1 MTTTLTAAA
10 GPGRRRP
17 RRLLG
22 LTATVV
28 LTVSIAALSITVG
41 SRDIPPAVVWDA
53 LVAFDPADSRH
64 LLVRDLRMPRAL
76 TAVVVGIALGV
87 AGAMMQSL
95 TRNPLAEPG
104 LLGINAGAA
113 AAIAVGIS
121 FLGISGVSGYLVL
134 GLIGATL
141 ASVAVFLL
149 GGVRH
154 GTNPVR
160 LVLSGAALTAVLGA
174 LTHVV
179 LVNSTEEVYDRYRNW
194 MVGSLAG
201 RGADVLVAVG
211 LLAAVGVGLALAL
224 SRSLDAI
231 ALGSDTGRA
240 LGAEPGR
247 IWALAGLVVVILA
260 GAATAGAGP
269 IVFLG
274 LAAPHLA
281 RLVVGVDHRWLLPY
295 SGAIAAAL
303 IVLADTLG
311 RLVAPPAEIPVGI
324 MVAIIGGPFF
334 VMLVRRRKL
343 VQL

>member
-1 MTTTLTAAA
+1 M
-10 GPGRRRP
+10 
-17 RRLLG
+17 
-22 LTATVV
+22 VV
-28 LTVSIAALSITVG
+28 LTVCIAALSITVG

-64 LLVRDLRMPRAL
+64 LLVRDLRVPRAL

-121 FLGISGVSGYLVL
+121 FLGITGVSGYLVL

-231 ALGSDTGRA
+231 ALGEDTGRA

-295 SGAIAAAL
+295 SGAVAAAL

-311 RLVAPPAEIPVGI
+311 RLVAPPAEVPVGI